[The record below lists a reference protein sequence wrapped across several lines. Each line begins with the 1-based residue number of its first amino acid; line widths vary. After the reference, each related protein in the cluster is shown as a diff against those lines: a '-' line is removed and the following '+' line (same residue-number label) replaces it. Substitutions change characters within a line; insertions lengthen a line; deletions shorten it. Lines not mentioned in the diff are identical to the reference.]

1 MAKLCERCKQARM
14 HLSMVF
20 ATLILL
26 NFVGR
31 SLLDIETTTLLD
43 VLLLPSFGLIVSA
56 VILYI
61 FINNKVK

>member
-1 MAKLCERCKQARM
+1 MAKLCEGCKQARV

-20 ATLILL
+20 AALILL

-31 SLLDIETTTLLD
+31 SLFDIETTSFLD

-56 VILYI
+56 VVLYI
-61 FINNKVK
+61 FINKKTK

>member
-1 MAKLCERCKQARM
+1 MAKLCERCKQARV

-20 ATLILL
+20 VTLILL

-31 SLLDIETTTLLD
+31 SLLDIETITLLD

-61 FINNKVK
+61 FINKKVK